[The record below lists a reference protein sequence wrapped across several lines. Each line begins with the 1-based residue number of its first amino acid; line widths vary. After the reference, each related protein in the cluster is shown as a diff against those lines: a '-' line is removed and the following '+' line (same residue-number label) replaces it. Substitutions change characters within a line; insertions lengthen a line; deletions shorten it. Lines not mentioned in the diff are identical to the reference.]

1 MSILEDLQVVLETL
15 DVPIETGVFS
25 DAAPSKYMVIVPMSD
40 SFDIHSDNLPCIDV
54 QEARISI
61 YSKGSYTA
69 LKNQVVQ
76 LLLDSSFTITAR
88 SYIGFEDDTGYYHY
102 NVDVAKHYEIGGN

>member
-1 MSILEDLQVVLETL
+1 MSILEDLQLALATL
-15 DVPIETGVFS
+15 NIPIVTGVFS
-25 DAAPSKYMVIVPMSD
+25 DVAPGKYMVIVPMSD
-40 SFDIHSDNLPCIDV
+40 SFDLHSDNLPCIDV

-102 NVDVAKHYEIGGN
+102 NVDVAKHYEMEE

>member
-1 MSILEDLQVVLETL
+1 MSILEDLQLALATL
-15 DVPIETGVFS
+15 NIPIETGVFS
-25 DAAPSKYMVIVPMSD
+25 DVAPYQYIVVIPMSD
-40 SFDIHSDNLPCIDV
+40 TFDLHSDNLPRIDV
-54 QEARISI
+54 QEARISL
-61 YSKGSYTA
+61 YTTGSYTA

>member
-25 DAAPSKYMVIVPMSD
+25 DTVPGKYMVIVPMSD
-40 SFDIHSDNLPCIDV
+40 SFDLHSDNLPCMDV

-88 SYIGFEDDTGYYHY
+88 SYIGHEDDTGFHHY
-102 NVDVAKHYEIGGN
+102 AIDVAKLYETED